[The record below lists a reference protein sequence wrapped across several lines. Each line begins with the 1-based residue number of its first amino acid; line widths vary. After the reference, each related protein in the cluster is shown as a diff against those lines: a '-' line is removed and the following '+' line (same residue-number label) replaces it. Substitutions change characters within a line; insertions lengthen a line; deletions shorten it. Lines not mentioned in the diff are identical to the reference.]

1 MEDVGSSHMEDVGS
15 SHNIGI
21 LPASSMSC
29 EHQHGASG
37 SDGAASEAG
46 HFPARRLPSRLNLF
60 LPFSSAVA
68 EASPYPLASKC
79 AHCNRNLEAGGAE
92 ARWGTGLCDESGS
105 LDAALTCPSFGDLH
119 DSRARLSP
127 RPLRSRRAGATTP
140 ARRSARCAA
149 SRCSSSTTTCAPA
162 CATSAST
169 AARRRAA
176 RATRPSRC
184 TSSTGAPLS
193 ATRATAPS
201 RSGAL

>member
-1 MEDVGSSHMEDVGS
+1 MDVGRQT
-15 SHNIGI
+15 
-21 LPASSMSC
+21 MSC

-105 LDAALTCPSFGDLH
+105 LDAALTCPSLGDLY
-119 DSRARLSP
+119 DSRVCGLGRGRCRAHLSP
-127 RPLRSRRAGATTP
+127 G
-140 ARRSARCAA
+140 SA
-149 SRCSSSTTTCAPA
+149 
-162 CATSAST
+162 
-169 AARRRAA
+169 
-176 RATRPSRC
+176 
-184 TSSTGAPLS
+184 LS
-193 ATRATAPS
+193 AP
-201 RSGAL
+201 GAQVLRRLREAVLHL